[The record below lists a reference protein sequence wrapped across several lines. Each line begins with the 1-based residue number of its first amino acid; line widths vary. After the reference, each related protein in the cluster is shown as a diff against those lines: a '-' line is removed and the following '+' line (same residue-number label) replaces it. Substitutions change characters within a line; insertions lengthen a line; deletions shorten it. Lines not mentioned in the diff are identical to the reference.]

1 VPAVPITI
9 SHSRFGATGQ
19 IQLPCTAG
27 QPYRYRIFLRL
38 VFRSL
43 VFLRLLTQNRR
54 EFLPSC
60 FVPTAADPKQE
71 GIFAPSCFVPVFQTA
86 SLFHRI
92 AGSIGLCPSQLR
104 LPVVRSL

>member
-38 VFRSL
+38 VFLL

-54 EFLPSC
+54 EFLPPPVLFLSFRQQASFTESLDRSAC
-60 FVPTAADPKQE
+60 VH
-71 GIFAPSCFVPVFQTA
+71 PS
-86 SLFHRI
+86 
-92 AGSIGLCPSQLR
+92 
-104 LPVVRSL
+104 